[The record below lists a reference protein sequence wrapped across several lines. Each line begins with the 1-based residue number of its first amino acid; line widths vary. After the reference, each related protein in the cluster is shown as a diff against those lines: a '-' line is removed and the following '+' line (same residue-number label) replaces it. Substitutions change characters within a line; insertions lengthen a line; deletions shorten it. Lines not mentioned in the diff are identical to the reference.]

1 MSDAP
6 CRVAFTCVQNAG
18 RSQMSTAFAERERER
33 RELDDRV
40 EILTGGTHPAE
51 HVHDVVVE
59 VMREEGFD
67 LSDRTPRKISTE
79 ELKSCDYVATMG
91 CSTLELG
98 ADSSDVDVRDWAL
111 EDPDGSDLDRVRDI
125 RDEIRDRVR
134 ALFDE
139 IEREGVPETN
149 DASTESGL
157 DAQTQ
162 RKVVRERYAS
172 IATEEREADGRCCSS
187 DDSRCGPTETTAP
200 TGETARRL
208 GYSDTELESVA
219 GDANLGLGCGN
230 PQAIASLAAG
240 DSVLDLGSGAGFD
253 CFLAAQEVGE
263 AGRVIGV
270 DMTPEMVEKART
282 NASQND
288 AENVEFRLG
297 EIEHLP
303 VSDESI
309 DVIISNCVVN
319 LSPDKPQVF
328 DEAFRVLRPGG
339 RLAISDVVLTA
350 AVPDDVRADPDSVA
364 SCVAGASTIDRLE
377 TILTDTG
384 FESVNIS
391 PKDDSDEFIRD
402 WDDDYDVSEFLVSA
416 TITARKPEVGDE

>member
-1 MSDAP
+1 
-6 CRVAFTCVQNAG
+6 
-18 RSQMSTAFAERERER
+18 
-33 RELDDRV
+33 
-40 EILTGGTHPAE
+40 
-51 HVHDVVVE
+51 
-59 VMREEGFD
+59 
-67 LSDRTPRKISTE
+67 
-79 ELKSCDYVATMG
+79 
-91 CSTLELG
+91 
-98 ADSSDVDVRDWAL
+98 
-111 EDPDGSDLDRVRDI
+111 
-125 RDEIRDRVR
+125 
-134 ALFDE
+134 
-139 IEREGVPETN
+139 VPETG
-149 DASTESGL
+149 DTSTESSL
-157 DAQTQ
+157 DAETQ
-162 RKVVRERYAS
+162 RTVVRERYAN
-172 IATEEREADGRCCSS
+172 IAAEESEAESSCCSS
-187 DDSRCGPTETTAP
+187 DDSCCSPAETTAP
-200 TGETARRL
+200 TDETARQL
-208 GYSDTELESVA
+208 GYSKTELESVN

-230 PQAIASLAAG
+230 PQAIASLETG
-240 DSVLDLGSGAGFD
+240 ESVLDLGSGAGFD

-282 NASQND
+282 NTRQND

-303 VSDESI
+303 VSDDSI

-319 LSPDKPQVF
+319 LSPDKPQAF
-328 DEAFRVLRPGG
+328 DEAFRVLCPGG

-377 TILTDTG
+377 TILADAG

-416 TITARKPEVGDE
+416 AVTARKPEVGDE

>member
-1 MSDAP
+1 M
-6 CRVAFTCVQNAG
+6 
-18 RSQMSTAFAERERER
+18 
-33 RELDDRV
+33 
-40 EILTGGTHPAE
+40 
-51 HVHDVVVE
+51 
-59 VMREEGFD
+59 
-67 LSDRTPRKISTE
+67 
-79 ELKSCDYVATMG
+79 
-91 CSTLELG
+91 
-98 ADSSDVDVRDWAL
+98 
-111 EDPDGSDLDRVRDI
+111 
-125 RDEIRDRVR
+125 
-134 ALFDE
+134 
-139 IEREGVPETN
+139 PETN
-149 DASTESGL
+149 DSSTESGL
-157 DAQTQ
+157 DAETQ

-172 IATEEREADGRCCSS
+172 IAVEKSEAERGCCSS
-187 DDSRCGPTETTAP
+187 DDSCCSPAETAAP
-200 TGETARRL
+200 TDETARQL
-208 GYSDTELESVA
+208 GYSESELESVG

-230 PQAIASLAAG
+230 PRAIASLNAG
-240 DSVLDLGSGAGFD
+240 ESVLDLGSGAGFD

-263 AGRVIGV
+263 MGRVIGV
-270 DMTPEMVEKART
+270 DMTPEMVEKARA
-282 NASQND
+282 NASRND
-288 AENVEFRLG
+288 AGNVEFRLG

-328 DEAFRVLRPGG
+328 DEAFRVLRSGG

-350 AVPDDVRADPDSVA
+350 EVPHDVRTDPDSVA

-402 WDDDYDVSEFLVSA
+402 WDDDYDVSEFLASA